1 MGFYYGLF
9 GCIENA
15 DYWGCPDTK
24 EKPFT
29 CFCGAAFT
37 RRDLLKRHHRIAHEE
52 GNANEEAQ
60 HAGGLISPDS
70 QPDPEA
76 NEQQKN
82 GRQTVED
89 PAHQQQQQQQQQY
102 DAQPAIPRANV
113 HALPVTAPA
122 VEQWPTPQHAT
133 YLQPSQPMIP
143 TDGGHASALGVHPGV
158 THDADILEAAQLL
171 LPGGYRDPQPQG
183 SVQICGFA

>member
-1 MGFYYGLF
+1 M
-9 GCIENA
+9 
-15 DYWGCPDTK
+15 
-24 EKPFT
+24 
-29 CFCGAAFT
+29 
-37 RRDLLKRHHRIAHEE
+37 LKRHNRISHEE

-60 HAGGLISPDS
+60 HAGLISPDS

-76 NEQQKN
+76 SEQQKN
-82 GRQTVED
+82 GLQTVED
-89 PAHQQQQQQQQQY
+89 PAHQHQQQQQHQQQHQQQQY
-102 DAQPAIPRANV
+102 DAQLAVPRTNV
-113 HALPVTAPA
+113 HALPVTSPA

-143 TDGGHASALGVHPGV
+143 TDGGHAALGVHPGV

-183 SVQICGFA
+183 SVHICHFAL